1 LGLVE
6 KKFCLRRPGSFSWM
20 CCNFVVEPKV
30 GVDDRKLSSSTRE
43 LSDEEDDA
51 LILHDAEVATVRHD
65 RSQHGAD
72 VFGGSLLALSGREE
86 IAGKAKL
93 IVDFDQEVGQLH
105 AAHLLCQPGF
115 EAGQTILFLLFQFL
129 GGVGGQAP
137 AILVNHGVVVARPHL
152 ESKRLTNYT
161 TDDVGVAG
169 R

>member
-1 LGLVE
+1 
-6 KKFCLRRPGSFSWM
+6 M